1 MENGNNEISIIVMM
15 KTTRAKMMI
24 IRRPRPAG
32 RAPGKPSVP
41 FLGTFRESGELLCI
55 CDIACCFSRL
65 GSPLFH
71 FLGLLGSPGNCCA
84 FATLRAVFPDWVH
97 SPRFLPG
104 CGRVHVQGCRDG
116 HFVFA
121 SRLGSLS
128 TVFTWLRSRACAGMQ
143 GLGVLALVVVAPCG
157 FAAHVASEE
166 AMLSSPHFPHPTG
179 EPSKNAIFLFF
190 VRVRNVKNMT
200 QVAKFAPSLGPV
212 PLPPTPPEP
221 KPLDRSPRA
230 LVPSKNAIFLLF
242 VRVRNVKNT
251 TQVAKFA
258 PSLGPVPLPPTPPEP
273 KPGPPP
279 SPRSR
284 A

>member
-1 MENGNNEISIIVMM
+1 MHSHVI
-15 KTTRAKMMI
+15 RALGPLL
-24 IRRPRPAG
+24 RRPRPAG

-166 AMLSSPHFPHPTG
+166 AVLSSP
-179 EPSKNAIFLFF
+179 
-190 VRVRNVKNMT
+190 RNR
-200 QVAKFAPSLGPV
+200 FAPSLGPV
-212 PLPPTPPEP
+212 PLPPTFRNQSPWTP
-221 KPLDRSPRA
+221 PRA
-230 LVPSKNAIFLLF
+230 LVPSPTPQGILQKTPFCLW
-242 VRVRNVKNT
+242 T
-251 TQVAKFA
+251 
-258 PSLGPVPLPPTPPEP
+258 PLPEP
-273 KPGPPP
+273 LYPPP
-279 SPRSR
+279 PHNASKKKDFS
-284 A
+284 

>member
-1 MENGNNEISIIVMM
+1 MQEPCLELAYTAIHHLANLCRKTRHQNQMPRERIPRAADMNTWKRHWLKGMSILLAIPCKIQGWYGWWAWVSLQTCIRIQLQQALPKTHLQYQGFKQSSKLLPPQIS
-15 KTTRAKMMI
+15 T

-65 GSPLFH
+65 GSLTTV
-71 FLGLLGSPGNCCA
+71 LTWLRLLGSPGSCCA

-143 GLGVLALVVVAPCG
+143 GEC
-157 FAAHVASEE
+157 
-166 AMLSSPHFPHPTG
+166 
-179 EPSKNAIFLFF
+179 
-190 VRVRNVKNMT
+190 
-200 QVAKFAPSLGPV
+200 
-212 PLPPTPPEP
+212 
-221 KPLDRSPRA
+221 
-230 LVPSKNAIFLLF
+230 
-242 VRVRNVKNT
+242 
-251 TQVAKFA
+251 
-258 PSLGPVPLPPTPPEP
+258 
-273 KPGPPP
+273 
-279 SPRSR
+279 
-284 A
+284 

>member
-1 MENGNNEISIIVMM
+1 MNRV
-15 KTTRAKMMI
+15 AL

-65 GSPLFH
+65 GSLTTV
-71 FLGLLGSPGNCCA
+71 LTWLRLLGSPGSCCA

-166 AMLSSPHFPHPTG
+166 AVLSSPPPGQLWGRAPTTYPPRTEALGPPSPSPCAFPHPTG
-179 EPSKNAIFLFF
+179 HPSKNAIFLVF
-190 VRVRNVKNMT
+190 
-200 QVAKFAPSLGPV
+200 
-212 PLPPTPPEP
+212 
-221 KPLDRSPRA
+221 
-230 LVPSKNAIFLLF
+230 VPSKIRHKLRNLL
-242 VRVRNVKNT
+242 RPWGPCPYHLPPRNQSPWT
-251 TQVAKFA
+251 
-258 PSLGPVPLPPTPPEP
+258 PLPEP
-273 KPGPPP
+273 LYPPP
-279 SPRSR
+279 PHR
-284 A
+284 ASFKTRHFSSFCTR